1 MRRPQVVVFERDGR
15 LARQLDELAA
25 GRKWVLRESRQVD
38 SCERLLIAGGPSVLV
53 VRLGV
58 DTELELSLIARA
70 AGFPAEL
77 RTVAVT
83 DGPPALFGLAWDL
96 GAAYVVTA
104 GATPELLPGVVAGL
118 MGVG

>member
-15 LARQLDELAA
+15 LARQLEELAA
-25 GRKWVLRESRQVD
+25 GRKWVLRESRQIE
-38 SCERLLIAGGPSVLV
+38 SCERLLVSAGPSVLV
-53 VRLGV
+53 VRLGA
-58 DTELELSLIARA
+58 DTEAELSLIARA
-70 AGFPAEL
+70 GILPAEL

-83 DGPPALFGLAWDL
+83 DGPPALVGLAWDL

-104 GATPELLPGVVAGL
+104 GAPPELLPSVVAGL